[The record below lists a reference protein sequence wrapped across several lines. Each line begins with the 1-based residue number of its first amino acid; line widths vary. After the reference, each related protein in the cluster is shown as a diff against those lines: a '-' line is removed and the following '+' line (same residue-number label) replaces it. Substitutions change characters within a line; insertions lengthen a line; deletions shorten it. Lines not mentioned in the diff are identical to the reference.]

1 MTELEE
7 HVEALTIAGNDSDGS
22 AGMPADLHTF
32 YALGVY
38 GMGLLTSAVAG
49 NSKGIFAQE
58 LMPIDFIN
66 RQFQVLNDDYVI
78 KASKTGMLGTK
89 EVIDA
94 VAENIKK
101 YKMPNIVVDPVIS
114 TKHGATLL
122 KDEAYQAFLDE
133 LIPLATI
140 ITPNFY
146 EAQRLTEL
154 ELANDDEIRQAAQML
169 QNMGAKN
176 VLIKGKHTGDEAEVR
191 DYLLLE
197 DSSELWLSKPY
208 FETTRVN
215 GTGDTLSAAIT
226 AELAKGN
233 DIKSA
238 VEIAKDFTY
247 YAISH
252 PIKVGSLYGPIN
264 HGSAQKKYEE
274 EQKKQQN

>member
-7 HVEALTIAGNDSDGS
+7 HAEALTIAGNDSDGS

-38 GMGLLTSAVAG
+38 GLGLLTSAVAG
-49 NSKGIFAQE
+49 NSKGIFAQQ
-58 LMPIDFIN
+58 LMPVDFIN

-78 KASKTGMLGTK
+78 KASKTGMLGSK
-89 EVIDA
+89 EVIHA
-94 VAENIKK
+94 VAENLKK
-101 YKMPNIVVDPVIS
+101 FKMQNIVVDPVIT

-122 KDEAYQAFLDE
+122 EDEAYQTFLDE

-146 EAQRLTEL
+146 EAQKLAEIEL
-154 ELANDDEIRQAAQML
+154 NNDDDIRKAAQIL

-176 VLIKGKHTGDEAEVR
+176 VLIKGKHTGDESEVR

-197 DSSELWLSKPY
+197 DSSEIWLSKPY
-208 FETTRVN
+208 FETNRVN
-215 GTGDTLSAAIT
+215 GTGDTLSATIA

-233 DIKSA
+233 DIKNA

-247 YAISH
+247 YALSH
-252 PIKVGSLYGPIN
+252 PIKVGTLYGPIN
-264 HGSAQKKYEE
+264 HGAAQKDYEN
-274 EQKKQQN
+274 KQ